1 MTAELAQRPLEPARQ
16 VGERLARF
24 TPRLARQ
31 HNAIHSHVVLLLKI
45 VLPATAVGLMLLVLL
60 WPRFNAQE
68 QRFAIPKVVVK
79 PEDLENLKMEMP
91 RFVGVDAQRQP
102 FTVTARMATQAA
114 GGGRLTE
121 LAEPKGDITLKN
133 GSWIAIEADRGV
145 YDKES
150 GSLDLAGGVTL
161 FHDRGYELRTERARV
176 FFTPGDAEGDQ
187 AVRGQG
193 PDLELAGQGFRLE
206 AKGERIFLTGQSRL
220 VLFPQNGER
229 GAKGF
234 LK

>member
-1 MTAELAQRPLEPARQ
+1 MSAELAERPGEATRQ

-24 TPRLARQ
+24 TPRLARH
-31 HNAIHSHVVLLLKI
+31 HNAVYSHVVLLLKI
-45 VLPATAVGLMLLVLL
+45 VLPATAVGLVLLVLL

-102 FTVTARMATQAA
+102 FTVTARVASQAA
-114 GGGRLTE
+114 GGGRLTD

-133 GSWIAIEADRGV
+133 GSWIALEADHGV
-145 YDKES
+145 YDKEN
-150 GSLDLAGGVTL
+150 GSLDLDGGVTL
-161 FHDRGYELRTERARV
+161 FHDRGYELRTEKARV
-176 FFTPGDAEGDQ
+176 FFTPGDAEGDKP
-187 AVRGQG
+187 VRGQG
-193 PDLELAGQGFRLE
+193 ADLELSGQGFRLE
-206 AKGERIFLTGQSRL
+206 AKGERIFLTGQSRI
-220 VLFPQNGER
+220 VLYPQGGER
-229 GAKGF
+229 GTKGL